1 MADLRWNS
9 INANFNDANSA
20 MGNSLTGISHAG
32 TIFGDVRKTILAQE
46 QNAIDNAY
54 REQALNE
61 QMRQFGLSHELEI
74 AKHELDNDEFNL
86 KGDEFKIRREAA
98 DILADEYKGQQDYA
112 NNLRI
117 LLEDQKVL
125 EKDLSTAK
133 ANLKNYAEGTPEYK
147 AAAQVVN
154 TAQERVNANSLDS
167 IRLTAAINSG
177 SKSALIG
184 TVEDA
189 STQSRE
195 LQLLNKTTQKDAAT
209 AALKREQS
217 NKDITDKNLG
227 SIKDADT
234 KVAALRLMSDLQ
246 KSGVSSDEL
255 ATMSY
260 LLAGED
266 TNFWFNPNTSVENF
280 IDQFRDWQLQ
290 NPGKTKPDNSPAPK
304 PKRADLSTLTPSG
317 LAWAE
322 QQALEGAPSLD
333 GITAESPL
341 VKEERE
347 KLRLALYGSMPEK
360 NLSEE
365 EKADL
370 NVRAM
375 RAAEEVIEQQRRQ
388 RIQPVENERTRRILE
403 RTSGYNT
410 VAPAMYQ
417 TRQ

>member
-20 MGNSLTGISHAG
+20 MGNSLTGISQAG

-61 QMRQFGLSHELEI
+61 QMRQFGLSHKLEI
-74 AKHELDNDEFNL
+74 AKHELDKDEFNL
-86 KGDEFKIRREAA
+86 RGDEFKIRREAA
-98 DILADEYKGQQDYA
+98 DMLTDEYKGQQDYA
-112 NNLRI
+112 NNLKI

-133 ANLKNYAEGTPEYK
+133 ANLKNYTEGTPEYE

-177 SKSALIG
+177 STSALTG

-189 STQSRE
+189 LTQSRQ
-195 LQLLNKTTQKDAAT
+195 LQLLNKTAQKDAAV
-209 AALKREQS
+209 AALQREQS

-266 TNFWFNPNTSVENF
+266 TSFWFNPNTSVEDF

-290 NPGKTKPDNSPAPK
+290 NPGKTKPGNSHA

-333 GITAESPL
+333 DITAESPL

-375 RAAEEVIEQQRRQ
+375 RAAEKVIEQQRRQ
-388 RIQPVENERTRRILE
+388 RTQPVEDERVRRMLK
-403 RTSGYNT
+403 RVYGYNT

>member
-20 MGNSLTGISHAG
+20 MGNSLAGISQAG

-74 AKHELDNDEFNL
+74 AKHELDKDDFNL

-98 DILADEYKGQQDYA
+98 DMLADAYKGQQAYA
-112 NNLRI
+112 NNLKI

-133 ANLKNYAEGTPEYK
+133 ANLKNYAEGTPEYE

-167 IRLTAAINSG
+167 ILLTAAINSG
-177 SKSALIG
+177 STSALIG

-189 STQSRE
+189 STQSRQ
-195 LQLLNKTTQKDAAT
+195 LQLLNKTAQKDAAT
-209 AALKREQS
+209 AALQREQS
-217 NKDITDKNLG
+217 NKGIIDKNLS

-255 ATMSY
+255 TTMSY

-304 PKRADLSTLTPSG
+304 RADLSTLTPSG

-333 GITAESPL
+333 DITAESPL

-388 RIQPVENERTRRILE
+388 RIQPIENERIRRILE

-417 TRQ
+417 TRR

>member
-9 INANFNDANSA
+9 INADFNDANSA

-61 QMRQFGLSHELEI
+61 QIREFGLSHELEI
-74 AKHELDNDEFNL
+74 AKHELDKDEFNL
-86 KGDEFKIRREAA
+86 RGDEFKIRREAA
-98 DILADEYKGQQDYA
+98 DMLANEYKGQQDYA
-112 NNLRI
+112 NNLKI

-133 ANLKNYAEGTPEYK
+133 ANLKNYAKGTPEYE

-167 IRLTAAINSG
+167 ILLTAAINSG
-177 SKSALIG
+177 STSALIG

-189 STQSRE
+189 STQSRQ
-195 LQLLNKTTQKDAAT
+195 LQLLNKTDQKDAAT
-209 AALKREQS
+209 AARNREQS
-217 NKDITDKNLG
+217 NKDIINKNLG

-234 KVAALRLMSDLQ
+234 KVAALSHMSDLQ
-246 KSGVSSDEL
+246 KLGFSSEEL

-266 TNFWFNPNTSVENF
+266 TNFWFNPNTSVEDF
-280 IDQFRDWQLQ
+280 IDQFRDWQSQ
-290 NPGKTKPDNSPAPK
+290 NPGKTKPDKSPAPK
-304 PKRADLSTLTPSG
+304 KRADLSTLTPSG

-322 QQALEGAPSLD
+322 QQALEGVPSLD
-333 GITAESPL
+333 DITAESPL

-347 KLRLALYGSMPEK
+347 KLRLALYGSMPEE

-388 RIQPVENERTRRILE
+388 RIQPIEDERIRRILE

-417 TRQ
+417 TRR

>member
-20 MGNSLTGISHAG
+20 MGNSLTGISQAG

-61 QMRQFGLSHELEI
+61 QMRQFGLSHKLEI
-74 AKHELDNDEFNL
+74 AKHELDKDEFNL
-86 KGDEFKIRREAA
+86 RGDEFKIRREAA
-98 DILADEYKGQQDYA
+98 DMLTDEYKGQQDYA
-112 NNLRI
+112 NNLKI

-133 ANLKNYAEGTPEYK
+133 ANLKNYTEGTPEYE

-177 SKSALIG
+177 STSALTG

-189 STQSRE
+189 LTQSRQ
-195 LQLLNKTTQKDAAT
+195 LQLLNKTAQKDAAT

-266 TNFWFNPNTSVENF
+266 TSFWFNPNTSVEDF

-290 NPGKTKPDNSPAPK
+290 NPGKTKPGNSHA

-333 GITAESPL
+333 DITAESPL

-388 RIQPVENERTRRILE
+388 RIQPIENERTRRILE

-417 TRQ
+417 TRR

>member
-20 MGNSLTGISHAG
+20 MGNSLTGISQAG

-46 QNAIDNAY
+46 QDAIDNAY

-61 QMRQFGLSHELEI
+61 QMRQFGLSHKLEI
-74 AKHELDNDEFNL
+74 AKHELDKDEFNL
-86 KGDEFKIRREAA
+86 RGDEFKIRREAA
-98 DILADEYKGQQDYA
+98 DMLTDEYKGQQDYA
-112 NNLRI
+112 NNLKI

-133 ANLKNYAEGTPEYK
+133 ANLKNYTEGTPEYE

-177 SKSALIG
+177 STSALTG

-189 STQSRE
+189 LTQSRQ
-195 LQLLNKTTQKDAAT
+195 LQLLNKTAQKDAAV
-209 AALKREQS
+209 AALQREQS

-266 TNFWFNPNTSVENF
+266 TSFWFNPNTSVENF

-304 PKRADLSTLTPSG
+304 RADLSTLTPSG

-333 GITAESPL
+333 DITAESPL

-388 RIQPVENERTRRILE
+388 RIQPIENERTRRILE

-417 TRQ
+417 TRR

>member
-61 QMRQFGLSHELEI
+61 QIREFGLSHELEI
-74 AKHELDNDEFNL
+74 DKHELDKDEFNL
-86 KGDEFKIRREAA
+86 KGDEYKIKREAA
-98 DILADEYKGQQDYA
+98 DILAEEYKGQQDYA

-167 IRLTAAINSG
+167 IRLTAAINSR
-177 SKSALIG
+177 STSALTG
-184 TVEDA
+184 AVEDA
-189 STQSRE
+189 STQSRQ
-195 LQLLNKTTQKDAAT
+195 LQLLNKTAKKDEAT
-209 AALKREQS
+209 AALQREQS
-217 NKDITDKNLG
+217 NKDIIDKNLG

-290 NPGKTKPDNSPAPK
+290 KPRKTKPGNSPA

-333 GITAESPL
+333 DITAESPL

-347 KLRLALYGSMPEK
+347 KLRLALYGSMPEE

-388 RIQPVENERTRRILE
+388 RTQPVEDERIRRILE

>member
-1 MADLRWNS
+1 MEDLRWNS

-61 QMRQFGLSHELEI
+61 QMRQFGLSHKLEI
-74 AKHELDNDEFNL
+74 AKHELDKNELNL
-86 KGDEFKIRREAA
+86 KGDEFKIKREAA
-98 DILADEYKGQQDYA
+98 DMLAEEYKGQQDYA
-112 NNLRI
+112 NNLKI

-133 ANLKNYAEGTPEYK
+133 ANLKNYTEGTPEYK
-147 AAAQVVN
+147 PAAQVVN

-177 SKSALIG
+177 STSALTG
-184 TVEDA
+184 AVEDA
-189 STQSRE
+189 LTQSRQ

-217 NKDITDKNLG
+217 NKDITAKNLG

-290 NPGKTKPDNSPAPK
+290 NPGKTKPDKSPA

-322 QQALEGAPSLD
+322 QQALEGVPSLD
-333 GITAESPL
+333 DITAESPL

-388 RIQPVENERTRRILE
+388 RTQPIEDERIRRMLE

-410 VAPAMYQ
+410 AAPAMYQ
-417 TRQ
+417 IRR

>member
-74 AKHELDNDEFNL
+74 AKHELDKDEFNL
-86 KGDEFKIRREAA
+86 RGDEFKIRREAA
-98 DILADEYKGQQDYA
+98 DMLANEYKGQQDYA
-112 NNLRI
+112 NSLKI
-117 LLEDQKVL
+117 LLEDKKVL

-133 ANLKNYAEGTPEYK
+133 ANLKNYTEGTPEYE

-177 SKSALIG
+177 STSALTS

-189 STQSRE
+189 LTQSRQ
-195 LQLLNKTTQKDAAT
+195 LQLLNKTDQKDAAT
-209 AALKREQS
+209 AALQREQS
-217 NKDITDKNLG
+217 NKDTIDKNLG

-266 TNFWFNPNTSVENF
+266 TNFWFNPNTSVEDF

-290 NPGKTKPDNSPAPK
+290 NPGKTKPDKSPA

-322 QQALEGAPSLD
+322 QQALEGVPSLD
-333 GITAESPL
+333 DITAESPL

-388 RIQPVENERTRRILE
+388 RIQPIEDERTRRMLE
-403 RTSGYNT
+403 RTYG
-410 VAPAMYQ
+410 
-417 TRQ
+417 RGF

>member
-20 MGNSLTGISHAG
+20 MGNSLTGISQAG

-61 QMRQFGLSHELEI
+61 QMRQFGLSHKLEI
-74 AKHELDNDEFNL
+74 AKHELDKDEFNL
-86 KGDEFKIRREAA
+86 RGDEFKIRREAA
-98 DILADEYKGQQDYA
+98 DMLADEYKGQQDYA
-112 NNLRI
+112 NNLKI

-133 ANLKNYAEGTPEYK
+133 ANLKNYTEGTPEYE

-177 SKSALIG
+177 STSALTG

-189 STQSRE
+189 LTQSRQ
-195 LQLLNKTTQKDAAT
+195 LQLLNKTAQKDAAT
-209 AALKREQS
+209 AAREREQS

-266 TNFWFNPNTSVENF
+266 TSFWFNPNTSVENF

-290 NPGKTKPDNSPAPK
+290 NPGKTKPDNSPA

-388 RIQPVENERTRRILE
+388 RIQPIENERTRRILE

>member
-20 MGNSLTGISHAG
+20 MGNSLAGISQAG
-32 TIFGDVRKTILAQE
+32 TVFGDVRKTILAQE

-61 QMRQFGLSHELEI
+61 QMRQFGLSHKLEI
-74 AKHELDNDEFNL
+74 AKHELDKDEFNL
-86 KGDEFKIRREAA
+86 RGDEFKINREAA
-98 DILADEYKGQQDYA
+98 DMLADEYKGQQDYA

-177 SKSALIG
+177 STSALTG

-189 STQSRE
+189 LTQSRQ
-195 LQLLNKTTQKDAAT
+195 LQLLNKTAQKDAAT

-304 PKRADLSTLTPSG
+304 RADLSTLTPSG

-333 GITAESPL
+333 DITAESPL

-388 RIQPVENERTRRILE
+388 RTQLIEDERIRRMLE

-417 TRQ
+417 TRR

>member
-20 MGNSLTGISHAG
+20 MGNSLTGISQAG

-61 QMRQFGLSHELEI
+61 QIRQFGLSHELEI
-74 AKHELDNDEFNL
+74 AKHELGKDEFNL

-98 DILADEYKGQQDYA
+98 DMLAEEYKGQQAYA
-112 NNLRI
+112 NNLKI

-133 ANLKNYAEGTPEYK
+133 ANLKNYAEGTPEYE

-167 IRLTAAINSG
+167 ILLTAAINSG
-177 SKSALIG
+177 STSALID

-189 STQSRE
+189 STQSRQ
-195 LQLLNKTTQKDAAT
+195 LQLLNKTAQKDAAT
-209 AALKREQS
+209 AALQREQS
-217 NKDITDKNLG
+217 NKGIIDKNLG

-266 TNFWFNPNTSVENF
+266 TNFWFNPNTSVEDF

-290 NPGKTKPDNSPAPK
+290 NPGKTKPDNSPA

-333 GITAESPL
+333 DITAESPL

-388 RIQPVENERTRRILE
+388 RTRLIENERTRRLLE

-417 TRQ
+417 TRR

>member
-1 MADLRWNS
+1 MTDLRWNP

-20 MGNSLTGISHAG
+20 MGNSLAGISHAG

-61 QMRQFGLSHELEI
+61 QIRQLDLSHKLEI
-74 AKHELDNDEFNL
+74 AKHELDKDEFNL
-86 KGDEFKIRREAA
+86 RGDEFKIRREAA
-98 DILADEYKGQQDYA
+98 DMLADEYKGQQAYA
-112 NNLRI
+112 NNLKI

-133 ANLKNYAEGTPEYK
+133 ANLKNYAEGTPEYE

-167 IRLTAAINSG
+167 ILLTAAINSG
-177 SKSALIG
+177 STSALIG

-189 STQSRE
+189 STQSRQ
-195 LQLLNKTTQKDAAT
+195 LQLLNKTAQKDTAT

-217 NKDITDKNLG
+217 NKDIIAKNLG

-234 KVAALRLMSDLQ
+234 KVAALRLISDLQ

-304 PKRADLSTLTPSG
+304 RADLSTLTPSG

-322 QQALEGAPSLD
+322 QQALEGVPSLD
-333 GITAESPL
+333 DITAESPL

-388 RIQPVENERTRRILE
+388 RTQPIEDERIRRMLE

-417 TRQ
+417 TRR

>member
-20 MGNSLTGISHAG
+20 MGNSLTGISQAG

-61 QMRQFGLSHELEI
+61 QMRQFGLSHKLEI
-74 AKHELDNDEFNL
+74 AKHELDKDEFNL
-86 KGDEFKIRREAA
+86 RGDEFKIRREAA
-98 DILADEYKGQQDYA
+98 DMLVEAYKGQQDYA
-112 NNLRI
+112 NNLKI

-133 ANLKNYAEGTPEYK
+133 ANLKNYTEGTPEYE

-177 SKSALIG
+177 STSALTG

-189 STQSRE
+189 LTQSRQ
-195 LQLLNKTTQKDAAT
+195 LQLLNKTAQKDAAV
-209 AALKREQS
+209 AALQREQS

-266 TNFWFNPNTSVENF
+266 TSFWFNPNTSVEDF

-290 NPGKTKPDNSPAPK
+290 NPGKTKPGNSHA

-333 GITAESPL
+333 DITAESPL

-375 RAAEEVIEQQRRQ
+375 RAAEKVIEQQRRQ
-388 RIQPVENERTRRILE
+388 RTQPVEDERVRRMLK
-403 RTSGYNT
+403 RVYGYNT

>member
-20 MGNSLTGISHAG
+20 MGNSLAGISQAG
-32 TIFGDVRKTILAQE
+32 TVFGDVRKTILAQE

-61 QMRQFGLSHELEI
+61 QMREFGLSHKLGI
-74 AKHELDNDEFNL
+74 AEHELAKDEFNL

-98 DILADEYKGQQDYA
+98 DMLTDEYKGQQDYA
-112 NNLRI
+112 NNLKI

-177 SKSALIG
+177 STSALIG

-195 LQLLNKTTQKDAAT
+195 LQLLNKTSQKDAAT

-280 IDQFRDWQLQ
+280 IDQFRDWQKQ
-290 NPGKTKPDNSPAPK
+290 NPGKTKPDNSPP

-388 RIQPVENERTRRILE
+388 RTQPVENERTRRILE

>member
-20 MGNSLTGISHAG
+20 MGNSLTGISQAG

-74 AKHELDNDEFNL
+74 AKHELDKDEFNL
-86 KGDEFKIRREAA
+86 KGDEYKIRREAA
-98 DILADEYKGQQDYA
+98 DILADEYKGQQNYA
-112 NNLRI
+112 NNLKI

-133 ANLKNYAEGTPEYK
+133 ANLKNYAKGTPEYE

-177 SKSALIG
+177 STSALTG

-189 STQSRE
+189 LTQSRQ
-195 LQLLNKTTQKDAAT
+195 LQLLNKTAQKDAAV
-209 AALKREQS
+209 AALQREQS

-304 PKRADLSTLTPSG
+304 RADLSTLTPSG

-333 GITAESPL
+333 DITAESPL

-375 RAAEEVIEQQRRQ
+375 RAAEKVIEQQRRQ
-388 RIQPVENERTRRILE
+388 RTQPVEDERVRRMLK
-403 RTSGYNT
+403 RVYGYNT

>member
-61 QMRQFGLSHELEI
+61 QMREFGLSHKLEI
-74 AKHELDNDEFNL
+74 AKHELDKNELKL
-86 KGDEFKIRREAA
+86 KGDEFKIKREAA
-98 DILADEYKGQQDYA
+98 DMLAEEYKGQQDYA
-112 NNLRI
+112 NNLKI

-133 ANLKNYAEGTPEYK
+133 ANLKNYTEGTPEYK

-177 SKSALIG
+177 STSALTG

-189 STQSRE
+189 LTQSRQ
-195 LQLLNKTTQKDAAT
+195 LQLLNKTAQKDAAI

-217 NKDITDKNLG
+217 NKDIADKNLG

-234 KVAALRLMSDLQ
+234 KVAALSLMSDLQ

-255 ATMSY
+255 ATISY

-290 NPGKTKPDNSPAPK
+290 NPGKTKPDNSPAS
-304 PKRADLSTLTPSG
+304 KRADLSTLTPSG

-375 RAAEEVIEQQRRQ
+375 RAAEKIIEQQRRQ
-388 RIQPVENERTRRILE
+388 RTQPIEDERIRRMLE

-410 VAPAMYQ
+410 AAPAMYQ
-417 TRQ
+417 IRR

>member
-1 MADLRWNS
+1 
-9 INANFNDANSA
+9 
-20 MGNSLTGISHAG
+20 
-32 TIFGDVRKTILAQE
+32 
-46 QNAIDNAY
+46 
-54 REQALNE
+54 
-61 QMRQFGLSHELEI
+61 
-74 AKHELDNDEFNL
+74 
-86 KGDEFKIRREAA
+86 
-98 DILADEYKGQQDYA
+98 
-112 NNLRI
+112 
-117 LLEDQKVL
+117 
-125 EKDLSTAK
+125 
-133 ANLKNYAEGTPEYK
+133 
-147 AAAQVVN
+147 
-154 TAQERVNANSLDS
+154 
-167 IRLTAAINSG
+167 
-177 SKSALIG
+177 
-184 TVEDA
+184 
-189 STQSRE
+189 
-195 LQLLNKTTQKDAAT
+195 
-209 AALKREQS
+209 
-217 NKDITDKNLG
+217 
-227 SIKDADT
+227 
-234 KVAALRLMSDLQ
+234 MSDLQ

-280 IDQFRDWQLQ
+280 INQFRDWQLQ
-290 NPGKTKPDNSPAPK
+290 NPGKTKPDNSPA

-333 GITAESPL
+333 GITTESPL

-388 RIQPVENERTRRILE
+388 RIQPIENERTRRILE
-403 RTSGYNT
+403 RTHGYNT
-410 VAPAMYQ
+410 GAPAMYQ

>member
-1 MADLRWNS
+1 MEDLRWNS

-54 REQALNE
+54 REQSLNE
-61 QMRQFGLSHELEI
+61 QIRQFGLSHKLEI
-74 AKHELDNDEFNL
+74 AKHDLDKDELKL
-86 KGDEFKIRREAA
+86 KGDELKIKREAA
-98 DILADEYKGQQDYA
+98 NRLAEEYKGQQDYA
-112 NNLRI
+112 NNLKI

-133 ANLKNYAEGTPEYK
+133 ANLKNYTEGTPEYE

-177 SKSALIG
+177 STSALTG

-189 STQSRE
+189 LTQSRQ
-195 LQLLNKTTQKDAAT
+195 LQLLNKTAQKDAAI

-217 NKDITDKNLG
+217 NKDIADKNLG

-246 KSGVSSDEL
+246 KSGVSSEEL
-255 ATMSY
+255 ATISY

-280 IDQFRDWQLQ
+280 INQFRDWQLQ
-290 NPGKTKPDNSPAPK
+290 NPGKTKPDNSPA

-333 GITAESPL
+333 DITAESPL

-375 RAAEEVIEQQRRQ
+375 RAAEKVIEQQRRQ
-388 RIQPVENERTRRILE
+388 RIQPVENERTRRILK